1 MVEEG
6 YFTRITLT
14 IFNENDMKT
23 TIFRTLNLLIAS
35 FISTATFA
43 TVWTVS
49 NDANRPAQFTDVQ
62 AAHDAASP
70 GDTLLVTGST
80 TAYSTVTLLKP
91 LVIYGESI
99 DGVDFPRTQIN
110 TINFRRLNSSLSSSG
125 SRVYGVYVSSIYFDG
140 TFSGNAAGQATLD
153 DFIIERCRIQSGNI
167 YQYDGISNL
176 TFRNCLFANATM
188 TIGFPDNP
196 NISNLI
202 FTNNVMD
209 NYSFSGSYSNMDFN
223 GNVVFR
229 NNLFIN
235 RTSNAF
241 NSNMQELVL
250 ENNIFYR
257 AEPTGLVNSTFN
269 NNLTYLCNNNDLPYG
284 SNVGSGNLVNV
295 DPNLANYPALGGVA
309 HSWDWDYSLQ
319 AGSPAIGTGTNG
331 SDIGINSGNSPVANL
346 YTYAKI
352 PAVTSLD
359 IPVSSVPVGGTLQIN
374 IQAVSRD

>member
-1 MVEEG
+1 
-6 YFTRITLT
+6 
-14 IFNENDMKT
+14 MKT
-23 TIFRTLNLLIAS
+23 TIFKTLSLVAITL
-35 FISTATFA
+35 ISTTALA

-70 GDTLLVTGST
+70 NDTLLVTGST
-80 TAYSTVTLLKP
+80 TAYTTLTLVKP
-91 LVIYGESI
+91 LVVYGESI
-99 DGVDFPRTQIN
+99 DGVQFAKTKIN
-110 TINFRRLNSSLSSSG
+110 NIQFRRLNSSLSSSG
-125 SRVYGVYVSSIYFDG
+125 SRIYGLEVNSISFDG
-140 TFSGNAAGQATLD
+140 TFSGNAAGEATLN
-153 DFIIERCRIQSGNI
+153 DFIIERCRIISSGNL
-167 YQYDGISNL
+167 YTYDGLSNV
-176 TFRNCLFANATM
+176 TFRNCWFKNSSLN
-188 TIGFPDNP
+188 IGFPTSQNL
-196 NISNLI
+196 SNLI
-202 FTNNVMD
+202 FTNNVID
-209 NYSFSGSYSNMDFN
+209 NSSFTGAYNNMDFN
-223 GNVVFR
+223 GNIVFR

-235 RTSNAF
+235 RTSDAF
-241 NSNMQELVL
+241 NSNMQEVVL

-269 NNLTYLCNNNDLPYG
+269 NNLSYLCNNNDLPYG

-295 DPNLANYPALGGVA
+295 DPNLVNYPALGGA
-309 HSWDWDYSLQ
+309 EHSWDWDYSLQ

>member
-1 MVEEG
+1 
-6 YFTRITLT
+6 
-14 IFNENDMKT
+14 
-23 TIFRTLNLLIAS
+23 
-35 FISTATFA
+35 
-43 TVWTVS
+43 
-49 NDANRPAQFTDVQ
+49 VQ

-80 TAYSTVTLLKP
+80 TSYSTLTLVKP
-91 LVIYGESI
+91 LVVYGESI
-99 DGVDFPRTQIN
+99 DGVDFPKTTIS

-125 SRVYGVYVSSIYFDG
+125 SRVYGLQVSNFYFDG
-140 TFSGNAAGQATLD
+140 TFTGYSAGQAILE
-153 DFIIERCRIQSGNI
+153 DFIIERCRVSGGTV
-167 YQYDGISNL
+167 YQYDGLSNL
-176 TFRNCLFANATM
+176 TFRNCWFSGGTM
-188 TIGFPDNP
+188 TIGFPQNP

-202 FTNNVMD
+202 FTNNVID
-209 NYSFSGSYSNMDFN
+209 NFSFAGGYSNMDFN
-223 GNVVFR
+223 GNIVFR

-241 NSNMQELVL
+241 NSNMQEIVL

-269 NNLTYLCNNNDLPYG
+269 NNLSYLCNNNDLPYG

-295 DPNLANYPALGGVA
+295 DPNLANYPALGGA
-309 HSWDWDYSLQ
+309 GHSWDWDYSLQ
-319 AGSPAIGTGTNG
+319 AGSPAISTGTNG

>member
-1 MVEEG
+1 
-6 YFTRITLT
+6 
-14 IFNENDMKT
+14 
-23 TIFRTLNLLIAS
+23 
-35 FISTATFA
+35 
-43 TVWTVS
+43 
-49 NDANRPAQFTDVQ
+49 
-62 AAHDAASP
+62 
-70 GDTLLVTGST
+70 
-80 TAYSTVTLLKP
+80 
-91 LVIYGESI
+91 
-99 DGVDFPRTQIN
+99 
-110 TINFRRLNSSLSSSG
+110 
-125 SRVYGVYVSSIYFDG
+125 
-140 TFSGNAAGQATLD
+140 
-153 DFIIERCRIQSGNI
+153 
-167 YQYDGISNL
+167 
-176 TFRNCLFANATM
+176 
-188 TIGFPDNP
+188 
-196 NISNLI
+196 
-202 FTNNVMD
+202 
-209 NYSFSGSYSNMDFN
+209 
-223 GNVVFR
+223 
-229 NNLFIN
+229 
-235 RTSNAF
+235 
-241 NSNMQELVL
+241 MQELVL